1 MRKNSQAFNQ
11 VIKKYNSLITSTIF
25 GCLEKLIARFS
36 LVGNS
41 PIFAN
46 QQFDWVK
53 TLEANWLKIRQEL
66 DEILKYREN
75 LPSFQDISPEQYVI
89 SPDNRWKTYFLYGYG
104 FKAEQNCARCPE
116 TTKII
121 EQVPGLT
128 TAWFSILSPNKH
140 IPKHRGYYKGV
151 IRCHLGL
158 IIPQPFFKCKMRVGN
173 NVVFWQEGKA
183 VIFDD
188 CCQHEVWNETDGIRV
203 VLVFDTIRPLPFP
216 LSVINQYL
224 INYIANSSLVKKGL
238 KNQHEW
244 DKKLE
249 NTFLKVL

>member
-1 MRKNSQAFNQ
+1 MQKILQTFNQ
-11 VIKKYNSLITSTIF
+11 VIKNFYYLIISTIF
-25 GCLEKLIARFS
+25 TLFEKLIDHFS

-46 QQFDWVK
+46 QQFDWVES
-53 TLEANWLKIRQEL
+53 LEADWSKIRQEVE
-66 DEILKYREN
+66 EILKYRDD
-75 LPSFQDISPEQYVI
+75 LPNFQDISPEQYALTQ
-89 SPDNRWKTYFLYGYG
+89 DNRWKTYFLYGYG

-121 EQVPGLT
+121 EQIPGLT

-158 IIPQPFFKCKMRVGN
+158 IIPQPFFKCRMRVGN
-173 NVVFWQEGKA
+173 NLVFWQEGKA
-183 VIFDD
+183 LIFDD

-203 VLVFDTIRPLPFP
+203 VLLFDTIRPLPFP

-224 INYIANSSLVKKGL
+224 IEFIANSSLVKNGL

-244 DKKLE
+244 DKKLDK
-249 NTFLKVL
+249 TFSKVL